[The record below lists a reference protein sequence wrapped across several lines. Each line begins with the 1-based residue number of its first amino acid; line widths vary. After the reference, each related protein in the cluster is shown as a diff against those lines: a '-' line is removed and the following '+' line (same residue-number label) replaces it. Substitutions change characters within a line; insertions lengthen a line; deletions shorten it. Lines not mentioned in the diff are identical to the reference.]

1 MRTPLLAAVMLLG
14 FAMTAC
20 IHPTPPRRDD
30 LIAWESPPTHLHPP
44 RRVVFLPLDTEVGH
58 ESYARQLQAMVRSAM
73 VGEAPF
79 EIVPVS
85 QEDLRDVNFRLT
97 RERGVYR
104 SEDLIRLAGRFGT
117 DGVLFGVLTH
127 FRAAPSVSVGLRMTL
142 LDCRTGEVSWASS
155 FVLDAEDAR
164 VDQDVRNFVEISQR
178 ATPSL
183 MGHERVLISP
193 RLFGIYTASRLA
205 DTLRTAYM
213 PMSTPMMGRKRD

>member
-1 MRTPLLAAVMLLG
+1 MRGPRFVAAALLG
-14 FAMTAC
+14 LAMTSC

-30 LIAWESPPTHLHPP
+30 LIAWESPRTRLQPP
-44 RRVVFLPLDTEVGH
+44 RRIVFLPLDTEVGH
-58 ESYARQLQAMVRSAM
+58 ESYARQLQALVRSAM

-79 EIVPVS
+79 EIVPVD
-85 QEDLRDVNFRLT
+85 QEDLRDVDFRLT

-127 FRAAPSVSVGLRMTL
+127 FRPAPSVSIGLRMTL
-142 LDCRTGEVSWASS
+142 LDCRTGEVGWASD

-164 VDQDVRNFVEISQR
+164 VDQDVRNFVEVAQR
-178 ATPSL
+178 ATSSL

-193 RLFGIYTASRLA
+193 RLFGTYTASRLA

-213 PMSTPMMGRKRD
+213 PMSAPKKGHDGD

>member
-1 MRTPLLAAVMLLG
+1 MNRALLAVAACVG
-14 FAMTAC
+14 MTLTSC
-20 IHPTPPRRDD
+20 IHPTPPRRHD
-30 LIAWESPPTHLHPP
+30 LIAWESPRSRLQPP

-58 ESYARQLQAMVRSAM
+58 ESYARQLQALVRTAM

-85 QEDLRDVNFRLT
+85 QEDLRDVDFRIT

-127 FRAAPSVSVGLRMTL
+127 FRAAPSVSLGLRITL
-142 LDCRTGEVSWASS
+142 LDCRTGEVGWASD
-155 FVLDAEDAR
+155 FVLDAEDVR
-164 VDQDVRNFVEISQR
+164 VDQDVRNFVEVSLR
-178 ATPSL
+178 ETPSL

-193 RLFGIYTASRLA
+193 RLFGAYTASRLA
-205 DTLRTAYM
+205 DTLRTAFMSM
-213 PMSTPMMGRKRD
+213 PAPMNGARRD